1 MLTGA
6 PYGTALRTTHGTTR
20 ALGAYTLQ
28 ENLMRARYLLVGPA
42 LLALTGCV
50 VDVGH
55 NESALQYSSESVE
68 MDDSEVVRVEL
79 KIGAGD
85 LRITDGGAKLMRGD
99 FAYDVASWKPEVRY
113 HRAGKQGS
121 LTIEQPDTHHTR
133 FGNTKYRWDLQ
144 LNKKVPV
151 DLALHF
157 GAGQA
162 RLDLGSLD
170 LRGVELEMGV
180 GQMDVDLRGAPKHS
194 YNVGI
199 HGGIGQATV
208 RLLADTPVYVE
219 AHGGIGSIQVRGL
232 QEENGHW
239 VSPSYDSAQNKIH
252 ILIQGGIGEVKVI
265 AD

>member
-1 MLTGA
+1 MK
-6 PYGTALRTTHGTTR
+6 
-20 ALGAYTLQ
+20 
-28 ENLMRARYLLVGPA
+28 ARYLLLAPA

-50 VDVGH
+50 IDTRRAGPV
-55 NESALQYSSESVE
+55 QYSSESVE
-68 MDDSEVVRVEL
+68 MDDSEVVRVDL
-79 KIGAGD
+79 KMGAGD
-85 LRITDGGAKLMRGD
+85 LRITDGAPKLMRAD
-99 FAYDVASWKPEVRY
+99 FAYDVPSWKPEVRY
-113 HRAGKQGS
+113 SRSGKQAS
-121 LTIEQPDTHHTR
+121 LTIEQPDKNHTR
-133 FGNTKYRWDLQ
+133 LGNSKYRWDLQ

-151 DLALHF
+151 DLTLHF

-232 QEENGHW
+232 QQEDGHW
-239 VSPSYDSAQNKIH
+239 VSPSFDRAENKIR
-252 ILIQGGIGEVKVI
+252 IQIHGGIGEIKVV

>member
-1 MLTGA
+1 MK
-6 PYGTALRTTHGTTR
+6 
-20 ALGAYTLQ
+20 
-28 ENLMRARYLLVGPA
+28 ARYLLVVPA
-42 LLALTGCV
+42 LLSLTGCV
-50 VDVGH
+50 IDGSHGGSV
-55 NESALQYSSESVE
+55 QYSSESVE

-79 KIGAGD
+79 RMGAGD
-85 LRITDGGAKLMRGD
+85 LRVTDGAAKLMRAD
-99 FAYDVASWKPEVRY
+99 FAYSVPSWKPEVRY
-113 HRAGKQGS
+113 SRSGKQAA
-121 LTIEQPDTHHTR
+121 LTVEQPGKNHTTL
-133 FGNTKYRWDLQ
+133 GNMKYSWDLQ

-151 DLALHF
+151 DLVLNF

-199 HGGIGQATV
+199 HGGIGQASV
-208 RLLADTPVYVE
+208 RLLADTAVYVE

-232 QEENGHW
+232 QQEDGHW
-239 VSPSYDSAQNKIH
+239 VSPSYDRASNKIR
-252 ILIQGGIGEVKVI
+252 IQIHGGIGEIKVV

>member
-1 MLTGA
+1 MK
-6 PYGTALRTTHGTTR
+6 
-20 ALGAYTLQ
+20 
-28 ENLMRARYLLVGPA
+28 ARYLLLAPA

-50 VDVGH
+50 IDTRRAGPV
-55 NESALQYSSESVE
+55 QYSSESVE
-68 MDDSEVVRVEL
+68 MDDSEGVRVDL
-79 KIGAGD
+79 KMGAGD
-85 LRITDGGAKLMRGD
+85 LRITDGGPKLMRGD
-99 FAYDVASWKPEVRY
+99 FAYSVPSWKPEVRY
-113 HRAGKQGS
+113 SRTGKQAS
-121 LTIEQPDTHHTR
+121 LTIEQPDKNHTR
-133 FGNTKYRWDLQ
+133 LGNTKYSWDLQ

-208 RLLADTPVYVE
+208 RLLADTAVYVE

-232 QEENGHW
+232 QQEEGHW
-239 VSPSYDSAQNKIH
+239 VSPSYDRAENKIR
-252 ILIQGGIGEVKVI
+252 IQIQGGIGEIKVV

>member
-1 MLTGA
+1 MEL
-6 PYGTALRTTHGTTR
+6 
-20 ALGAYTLQ
+20 
-28 ENLMRARYLLVGPA
+28 
-42 LLALTGCV
+42 
-50 VDVGH
+50 
-55 NESALQYSSESVE
+55 
-68 MDDSEVVRVEL
+68 DDSEVVRVDL
-79 KIGAGD
+79 RMGAGD
-85 LRITDGGAKLMRGD
+85 LRITDGAPKLMRAD
-99 FAYDVASWKPEVRY
+99 FAYDVPSWKPEVRY
-113 HRAGKQGS
+113 SRSGKQAS
-121 LTIEQPDTHHTR
+121 LTIEQPDKNHTR
-133 FGNTKYRWDLQ
+133 LGNSKYSWDLQ

-232 QEENGHW
+232 QQEDGHW
-239 VSPSYDSAQNKIH
+239 VSPSYDRASNKIR
-252 ILIQGGIGEVKVI
+252 IEINGGIGEIKVV

>member
-1 MLTGA
+1 MK
-6 PYGTALRTTHGTTR
+6 
-20 ALGAYTLQ
+20 
-28 ENLMRARYLLVGPA
+28 ARYLLLVPG

-50 VDVGH
+50 IDTRRAGPV
-55 NESALQYSSESVE
+55 QYSSESVE
-68 MDDSEVVRVEL
+68 LDDSEVVRVNL
-79 KIGAGD
+79 RMGAGD
-85 LRITDGGAKLMRGD
+85 LRITDGAPKLMRAD
-99 FAYDVASWKPEVRY
+99 FAYDVPSWKPEVRY
-113 HRAGKQGS
+113 SRSGKQAS
-121 LTIEQPDTHHTR
+121 LTIEQPDKNHTR
-133 FGNTKYRWDLQ
+133 LGNSKYSWDLQ

-199 HGGIGQATV
+199 HGGIGEATV
-208 RLLADTPVYVE
+208 RVSADAGIYAD
-219 AHGGIGSIQVRGL
+219 AHGGIGEIKVRGL
-232 QEENGHW
+232 RQEDGHW
-239 VSPSYDSAQNKIH
+239 VSPSFDRAENKIR
-252 ILIQGGIGEVKVI
+252 IQIHGGIGEIKVV

>member
-1 MLTGA
+1 MK
-6 PYGTALRTTHGTTR
+6 
-20 ALGAYTLQ
+20 
-28 ENLMRARYLLVGPA
+28 ARYLLLVPA

-50 VDVGH
+50 IDTRHGATV
-55 NESALQYSSESVE
+55 QYSSESVE
-68 MDDSEVVRVEL
+68 MDDSEGVRVDL
-79 KIGAGD
+79 KMGAGD
-85 LRITDGGAKLMRGD
+85 LRISDGGPKLARGD
-99 FAYDVASWKPEVRY
+99 FAYDVPAWKPEVRY
-113 HRAGKQGS
+113 RRSGKQAS
-121 LTIEQPDTHHTR
+121 LTIEQPGQNHTR
-133 FGNTKYRWDLQ
+133 FGNTKYSWDLQ

-180 GQMDVDLRGAPKHS
+180 GQMDVDLRGVPKHS

-208 RLLADTPVYVE
+208 RLLADTAVYVE

-232 QEENGHW
+232 QQEDGHW
-239 VSPSYDSAQNKIH
+239 VSPSYERAENKIR
-252 ILIQGGIGEVKVI
+252 IQIQGGIGEIKVV